1 MPKKAFHGI
10 KNPSEHFKR
19 GQRNRGIYFTILFHT
34 EYHKQLYK
42 TYIISDAYNYESV

>member
-19 GQRNRGIYFTILFHT
+19 GQRNRYIYFIILFHT
-34 EYHKQLYK
+34 ESYKPLYK
-42 TYIISDAYNYESV
+42 KYIISDPYNY